1 MRAKNM
7 NLYRCFYEAFA
18 FNLFWFDQ
26 TLPLD
31 ATFWRRYKIWRKNID
46 IIMRA
51 KNMNLYRCF
60 YEDFAFHFFWFNQT
74 LPLNATFWRTYTKSA
89 EPPNA
94 AWLA

>member
-18 FNLFWFDQ
+18 FNFFWFNQ
-26 TLPLD
+26 TLPLN
-31 ATFWRRYKIWRKNID
+31 ATFWRTYKIWRKNID

-60 YEDFAFHFFWFNQT
+60 MKLLISLSFDLIRLY
-74 LPLNATFWRTYTKSA
+74 R
-89 EPPNA
+89 
-94 AWLA
+94 